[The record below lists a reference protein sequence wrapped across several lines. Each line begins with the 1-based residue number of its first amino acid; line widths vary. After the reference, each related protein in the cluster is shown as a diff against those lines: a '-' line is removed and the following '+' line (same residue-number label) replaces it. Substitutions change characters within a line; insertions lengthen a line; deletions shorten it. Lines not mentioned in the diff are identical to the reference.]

1 MPGGCHADSD
11 EVDDDMIKVVSS
23 ATEVEIEID
32 R

>member
-23 ATEVEIEID
+23 ATEVEIEK
-32 R
+32 